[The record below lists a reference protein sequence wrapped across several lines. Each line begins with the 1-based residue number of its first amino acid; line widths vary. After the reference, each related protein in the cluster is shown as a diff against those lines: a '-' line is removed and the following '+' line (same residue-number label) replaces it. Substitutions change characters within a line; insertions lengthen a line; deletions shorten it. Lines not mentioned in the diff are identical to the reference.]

1 MTTVDA
7 LIELLAE
14 LGRHPS
20 PDDDSFT
27 DLDHG
32 LQCAVEL
39 IAIRPDDQEL
49 ALAGLVHDVGHRL
62 GSDEEHG
69 RLGAEI
75 VRPVLGDRVADL
87 VEAHVPA
94 KRFLVTTDPA
104 YGAGL
109 SADSTRTLILQ
120 GGGMTSGE
128 AQRFRRLPFYEDA
141 VALRRADEAA
151 KVPGRPV
158 PGLEHW
164 VGALR
169 DANRRVALDS

>member
-1 MTTVDA
+1 MTTVDE
-7 LIELLAE
+7 LIDLLEE
-14 LGRHPS
+14 LGRQPS
-20 PDDDSFT
+20 PDDDRFT

-32 LQCAVEL
+32 LQCAAEL
-39 IAIRPDDQEL
+39 MAVRPDDEEL

-69 RLGAEI
+69 RLGAEL

-120 GGGMTSGE
+120 GGGMTSEE
-128 AQRFRRLPFYEDA
+128 AQRFRRLPNFRDA

-151 KVPGRPV
+151 KVPGREV

-164 VGALR
+164 MGALR
-169 DANRRVALDS
+169 DANRRVAQDS

>member
-7 LIELLAE
+7 LMELLDE
-14 LGRHPS
+14 LGAQPS
-20 PDDDSFT
+20 PDDDRFT

-32 LQCAVEL
+32 LQCAAEL
-39 IAIRPDDQEL
+39 TAVRPGDEEL

-69 RLGAEI
+69 RLGAEL

-94 KRFLVTTDPA
+94 KRFLVATDPA

-109 SADSTRTLILQ
+109 SADSTRTLVLQ

-128 AQRFRRLPFYEDA
+128 VQRFRRLPVFEDA
-141 VALRRADEAA
+141 LALRRADEAA
-151 KVPGRPV
+151 KVPGREV
-158 PGLEHW
+158 PGLDHW

-169 DANRRVALDS
+169 DANRRVVEHR